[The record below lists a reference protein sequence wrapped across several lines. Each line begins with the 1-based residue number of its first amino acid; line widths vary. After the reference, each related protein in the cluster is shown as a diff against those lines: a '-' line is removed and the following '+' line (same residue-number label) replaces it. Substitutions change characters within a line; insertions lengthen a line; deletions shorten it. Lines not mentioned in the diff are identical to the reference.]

1 MGASSDTREEVR
13 KRLTLIGRNL
23 LHAQAQQ
30 ALTQEATLS
39 AADVTPQSVAVH
51 RQEVYARIQEA
62 NRQSAA
68 SPAEWLPRA
77 AQTLRRQRPYAGR

>member
-1 MGASSDTREEVR
+1 MLVLSRKLGENIRVGDDIKVIVLDVR
-13 KRLTLIGRNL
+13 GGQVKLGID
-23 LHAQAQQ
+23 A
-30 ALTQEATLS
+30 
-39 AADVTPQSVAVH
+39 PQSVAVH

-62 NRQSAA
+62 NRQAAA